1 MRPTECESRTETL
14 ADVQGAP
21 SQSHTPLLGKLL
33 QVVYTQKQN
42 KTKTTNK
49 KQKNNHFT
57 VNQER

>member
-33 QVVYTQKQN
+33 QVVYTPK
-42 KTKTTNK
+42 KTKP
-49 KQKNNHFT
+49 KQKPQTKNKIIIL
-57 VNQER
+57 Q